1 MKKFD
6 RIMAAVMSVTGG
18 AYLVYVIWQLWDRH
32 ARPEFYAVN
41 SAPWYT
47 SMELIGLIAAGLIAL
62 EMVVYMALRR
72 FAERADKQKNAGKTE
87 KKDEEP

>member
-47 SMELIGLIAAGLIAL
+47 SMEIVG
-62 EMVVYMALRR
+62 R

>member
-6 RIMAAVMSVTGG
+6 RIMAAVMSVTGA
-18 AYLVYVIWQLWDRH
+18 AYLIYVIWQLWDRH
-32 ARPEFYAVN
+32 ARPEFYAVG

-47 SMELIGLIAAGLIAL
+47 SMEVMGLIAL

-72 FAERADKQKNAGKTE
+72 FAERADQQKNAGKTE

>member
-6 RIMAAVMSVTGG
+6 RIMAVVMSLTGA
-18 AYLVYVIWQLWDRH
+18 AYLGYVIWQIWDRS

-47 SMELIGLIAAGLIAL
+47 SMELMGIIAAALIAL
-62 EMVVYMALRR
+62 EMVVYMSLRR
-72 FAERADKQKNAGKTE
+72 FAERADKQKNAGKTG